1 MRPVPHGGNA
11 TALRRTRMCIALL
24 AFFGT
29 TIGCA
34 AHAQSPV
41 APDEQISAPAATE
54 SSEAAA
60 PQPEVA
66 LRRLAFSV
74 SVLFAQDTADRTPQ
88 ATAILDQ
95 VSLQLSDAVD
105 GAILLTGHS
114 DPVESSAG
122 RDDLSQARA
131 LAVANYLAKAGIP
144 ADHIEV
150 RSGGSATPATDAA
163 DCRDQEG
170 LELAACLAPDRA
182 VDVEV
187 VAIKVEAADQDNAA
201 NPDAMTP
208 AAN

>member
-1 MRPVPHGGNA
+1 MRPVAHGRNA
-11 TALRRTRMCIALL
+11 TALRRTRMYIALL

-29 TIGCA
+29 MIGCA
-34 AHAQSPV
+34 AHAQDST
-41 APDEQISAPAATE
+41 APDQQTSAPAATE
-54 SSEAAA
+54 SSEAQTQ
-60 PQPEVA
+60 QPEVA

-74 SVLFAQDTADRTPQ
+74 SVLFAPDTADLAPE

-114 DPVESSAG
+114 DPVESSAA

-131 LAVANYLAKAGIP
+131 LAVANYLANAGIP
-144 ADHIEV
+144 ADHIDV
-150 RSGGSATPATDAA
+150 RSAGSTTSATDAA

-170 LELAACLAPDRA
+170 LALAACLAPDRA

-187 VAIKVEAADQDNAA
+187 VAIKAEPADQDNAA